1 MHNLNVPESDRWL
14 KAGRQALVSGT
25 LASLFS
31 TAALAWL
38 GYRRY
43 GKPAAPTNATSHWL
57 WGDDDAFLASEP
69 DVRHTGVGYATH
81 HASACMWALLCER
94 WLERKEHPTV
104 GEIVGTAAATTAVA
118 AFVDYV
124 LTPKR
129 LRPGFEAHLPP
140 AELAGVFAAFGV
152 GLAAGGV
159 INRQHE
165 RRLRRTLTLPA
176 DYELPGV
183 DASNEDSA
191 AAYDLDESSHLSP
204 DSWSTSAADDAVQD
218 RRSPM
223 RSNASNA
230 TAPTAER

>member
-1 MHNLNVPESDRWL
+1 MYTPNVSETDRWL

-31 TAALAWL
+31 TAVLAWQ

-69 DVRHTGVGYATH
+69 DARHTGVGYATH
-81 HASACMWALLCER
+81 HASAIMWALFYER
-94 WLERKEHPTV
+94 WLERTENPSMGEVV
-104 GEIVGTAAATTAVA
+104 GAAAATTAVA

-129 LRPGFEAHLPP
+129 LRPGFEAHLSP
-140 AELAGVFAAFGV
+140 ADLAGVFAAFGI

-159 INRQHE
+159 VNRQHE
-165 RRLRRTLTLPA
+165 RRLQRTLRLPP
-176 DYELPGV
+176 DYELPRLP
-183 DASNEDSA
+183 DDTT
-191 AAYDLDESSHLSP
+191 AAYDLDDSSNLRS
-204 DSWSTSAADDAVQD
+204 DSAMSASAPMAD
-218 RRSPM
+218 R
-223 RSNASNA
+223 
-230 TAPTAER
+230 

>member
-1 MHNLNVPESDRWL
+1 MHNRNVGEGDRWL

-43 GKPAAPTNATSHWL
+43 GKAAAPTNATSHWL

-81 HASACMWALLCER
+81 HASSCMWAFFYER
-94 WLERKEHPTV
+94 WLERTENPSV
-104 GEIVGTAAATTAVA
+104 GEIVAGAAATTAIA
-118 AFVDYV
+118 AFVDYA

-129 LRPGFEAHLPP
+129 LRPGFEAHLST
-140 AELAGVFAAFGV
+140 ADLAGVFAAFGA

-165 RRLRRTLTLPA
+165 RRLRRTLTLPP
-176 DYELPGV
+176 DYEFPG
-183 DASNEDSA
+183 AGAPREDSA
-191 AAYDLDESSHLSP
+191 AAYELDESSHLSAR
-204 DSWSTSAADDAVQD
+204 SWSPEADEESLSSRAS
-218 RRSPM
+218 RMSP
-223 RSNASNA
+223 NASSA
-230 TAPTAER
+230 TTPTAER